1 MAGNG
6 RRREEERER
15 VPPRNMRSPFPTSCI
30 VFVIIGAVIYHI
42 LYSSILNS
50 IYDFHEIL
58 TTFTPDIPNILYTD
72 RQTGQSDKSEFLN
85 SQLSNHFVFILLILT

>member
-15 VPPRNMRSPFPTSCI
+15 VPPRNMRSPFPTSFI

-50 IYDFHEIL
+50 IYDLHEIL